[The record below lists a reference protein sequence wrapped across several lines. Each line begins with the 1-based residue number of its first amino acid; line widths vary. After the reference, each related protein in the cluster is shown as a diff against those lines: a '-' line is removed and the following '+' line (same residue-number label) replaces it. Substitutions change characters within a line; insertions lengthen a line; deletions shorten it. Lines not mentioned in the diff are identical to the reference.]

1 MTAGSQLKSPGAEES
16 PYASNL
22 SAVTRTDASMRI
34 DDEASPMVVSMP
46 DQYKRNVDE
55 AHRELGPWFRQIGF
69 AEDHVAKL
77 VLQLSK
83 PDFGVTN
90 RAILFSLEEGDVED
104 MLEGSPLGHKRVI
117 KKALKREKKE

>member
-1 MTAGSQLKSPGAEES
+1 MCLP
-16 PYASNL
+16 L
-22 SAVTRTDASMRI
+22 
-34 DDEASPMVVSMP
+34 
-46 DQYKRNVDE
+46 

-69 AEDHVAKL
+69 AKDDVSKL
-77 VLQLSK
+77 VLHLSK
-83 PDFGVTN
+83 SDFGVTN

>member
-1 MTAGSQLKSPGAEES
+1 
-16 PYASNL
+16 
-22 SAVTRTDASMRI
+22 
-34 DDEASPMVVSMP
+34 MP
-46 DQYKRNVDE
+46 L

-69 AEDHVAKL
+69 DEDDVAEL

-83 PDFGVTN
+83 PEFGVTN
-90 RAILFSLEEGDVED
+90 RGILFSLEEGDVED

>member
-1 MTAGSQLKSPGAEES
+1 M
-16 PYASNL
+16 
-22 SAVTRTDASMRI
+22 
-34 DDEASPMVVSMP
+34 
-46 DQYKRNVDE
+46 
-55 AHRELGPWFRQIGF
+55 
-69 AEDHVAKL
+69 
-77 VLQLSK
+77 LQLSK